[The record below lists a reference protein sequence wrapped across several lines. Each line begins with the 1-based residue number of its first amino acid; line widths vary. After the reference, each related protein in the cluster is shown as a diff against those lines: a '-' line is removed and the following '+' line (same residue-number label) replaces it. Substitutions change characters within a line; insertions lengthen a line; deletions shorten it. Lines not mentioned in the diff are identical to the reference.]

1 MKTRKVT
8 FKVTRHE
15 CWYPEYEVP
24 AHMTDDEALEYVQT
38 ERPEEVYDERNNK
51 DTYDQDCWSE
61 LVDFLEHSSE
71 EAA

>member
-1 MKTRKVT
+1 MEMRKVT
-8 FKVTRHE
+8 LKVTRHE

-38 ERPEEVYDERNNK
+38 ERPEEVYDECNNE